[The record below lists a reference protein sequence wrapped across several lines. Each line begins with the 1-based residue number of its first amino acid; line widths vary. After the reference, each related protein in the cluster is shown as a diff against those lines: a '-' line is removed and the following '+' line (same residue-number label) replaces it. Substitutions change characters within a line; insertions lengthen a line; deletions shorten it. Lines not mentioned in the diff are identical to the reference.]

1 MKLEYKIFWLD
12 NDIQDY
18 IDNGEVNNIKTFLE
32 ELGFEPHIVTINDEA
47 LLDDFIHKHN
57 YDLII
62 SDFNLNVTTGDE
74 IIDAIRKKG
83 LSTEILFYSAQNDFR
98 KIPAVKDRL
107 AFMDR
112 ITFHSGRGTFLE
124 KLEKVIELTLEKLLE
139 INATRGLITA
149 STSDLDV
156 ELEDIYYLLIDLPVE
171 DSHKVKI
178 EKIFKTDFKE
188 VQKSIINRC
197 EEQRKNHTEDYKLY
211 FSNSDAFRKWDI
223 LKELIS
229 LNVPEGFNLPLFK
242 EYFKQVIDIRNK
254 FAHAK
259 AEENDKGQFI
269 LKGKV
274 DQEGFQFDKEAC
286 IQIRKNLIN
295 HKKNIFLL
303 KDKLQNY

>member
-1 MKLEYKIFWLD
+1 MKLEYNIFWLD

-32 ELGFEPHIVTINDEA
+32 ELGFEPHIITINDEA
-47 LLDDFIHKHN
+47 LLDDFIHKYK

-74 IIDAIRKKG
+74 IIDSIRKKG

-98 KIPAVKDRL
+98 KIPEVKDRL

-112 ITFHSGRGTFLE
+112 ITFHSGRGTFLD

-156 ELEDIYYLLIDLPVE
+156 ELEEIYYLVIDLPIE
-171 DSHKVKI
+171 DAVKAKI
-178 EKIFKTDFKE
+178 EKIFRTDFKE
-188 VQKSIINRC
+188 VEKSITKRC
-197 EEQRKNHTEDYKLY
+197 EIQRENHVSDYKLY
-211 FSNSDAFRKWDI
+211 FENSDAFRKWDI

-229 LNVPEGFNLPLFK
+229 LNVPEGFKLDLFK
-242 EYFKQVIDIRNK
+242 EYSRDVIDIRNK

-259 AEENDKGQFI
+259 AEQNGDGQYI
-269 LKGKV
+269 LKGMKGK
-274 DQEGFQFDKEAC
+274 EGFQFDKNAC

-295 HKKNIFLL
+295 HKNNIAFLKETL
-303 KDKLQNY
+303 KK